1 MEIWKNVKDY
11 EGIYYV
17 SNLGNVKRIYK
28 NKKERLL
35 KPSFDKCG
43 YLKAR
48 LSKNNKSIQKFIH
61 RLVAEAFIPNPNNLP
76 QVNHKNEIKTD
87 NRVENLE
94 WCTQK
99 YNILYGTAKIREA
112 KTKHRYYVEQ
122 YDLNGNFIKKWHS
135 LKDIEKNTK
144 YKKNNIQQN
153 CLGNN
158 KTAYG
163 YLWKYVKVNKK

>member
-35 KPSFDKCG
+35 KPFFDKG
-43 YLKAR
+43 NYLKVI
-48 LSKNNKSIQKFIH
+48 LSKNNKHVQRFIH
-61 RLVAEAFIPNPNNLP
+61 RLVAQAFIPNPNNLP

-87 NRVENLE
+87 NKVENLE
-94 WCTQK
+94 WCTQR

-112 KTKHRYYVEQ
+112 ETKHRYYINQ
-122 YDLNGNFIKKWHS
+122 FDLEGNFIKQWHS
-135 LKDIEKNTK
+135 LKQIEISTN

-163 YLWKYVKVNKK
+163 YKWEYILIDK